1 MIREQYINPGRV
13 KKLSPKE
20 LRKMQEN
27 MQKVPTIQKIEKKY
41 HEEEKRNADV
51 IIKKL
56 EKAPS
61 SEEKIINKNAH
72 QKEKETI
79 WKKLKNYLF
88 TT

>member
-1 MIREQYINPGRV
+1 MITDQYINSGTV
-13 KKLSPKE
+13 KKLSAKE

-27 MQKVPTIQKIEKKY
+27 MQKVPTIQKKEKKY
-41 HEEEKRNADV
+41 YEKEKKSADE

-61 SEEKIINKNAH
+61 SAEKIINNNAH
-72 QKEKETI
+72 QEEKETI